1 MHFGQAEGV
10 AGAVNGR
17 NVVRIV
23 DVGQHQGQIVLAVTQ
38 HFKQARPAP
47 GSGFLG
53 HADDFLTHVYFCNRP
68 ARSEKIRLL
77 LYRRRRRAPH
87 AANDMAA
94 AMQMLVKGVSEKTFS
109 GKRIAKGVD
118 LA

>member
-1 MHFGQAEGV
+1 MAETLCGSWMLASTRVRSFWRWRSTSSRRALRLGV
-10 AGAVNGR
+10 
-17 NVVRIV
+17 
-23 DVGQHQGQIVLAVTQ
+23 
-38 HFKQARPAP
+38 
-47 GSGFLG
+47 GSLG
-53 HADDFLTHVYFCNRP
+53 MLMTSLLMCTSATGLR
-68 ARSEKIRLL
+68 AAKKIRLL